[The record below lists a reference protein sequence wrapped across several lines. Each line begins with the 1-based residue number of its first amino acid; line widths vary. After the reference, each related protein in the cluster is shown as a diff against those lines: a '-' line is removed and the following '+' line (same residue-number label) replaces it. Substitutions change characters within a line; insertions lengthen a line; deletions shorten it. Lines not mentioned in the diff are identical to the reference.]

1 MKGLGLTKAQALF
14 LMTMTLK
21 ERLKNI
27 TDPVAQSDELML
39 ILDEMGIQYKKTNC
53 KKCLRDLYN
62 IALEEAGLIESAAE
76 ESDFN
81 SEEPSEK
88 KEKIVRYEY
97 IKERSVLW
105 YRTPDQPIR
114 MDSRTKQEIIK
125 EFIKTH
131 KGYYRKRTISI

>member
-1 MKGLGLTKAQALF
+1 
-14 LMTMTLK
+14 MTLK
-21 ERLKNI
+21 ERIKNI
-27 TDPVAQSDELML
+27 TDPVAQKEDLFS
-39 ILDEMGIQYKKTNC
+39 ILDEIGIQYKDTNC
-53 KKCLRDLYN
+53 RKCIKDYYN
-62 IALEEAGLIESAAE
+62 IAAEEIGLIESAEE

-114 MDSRTKQEIIK
+114 MDSRTKPEIIK

-131 KGYYRKRTISI
+131 KGYYKKKTI